1 MFATPASAPIRPP
14 AERLGGILDMLCR
27 AIADRGG
34 RKLLAG
40 PLVIL
45 IWTRLR
51 RISTRVLNLAARI
64 EAGTNTPPKSRRR
77 RAPRPQRPPP
87 PLRLPRGKAWLI
99 RLARLESAAAASQ
112 LRTLLAQ
119 PDMQA
124 LAAADPR
131 MGRLLRP
138 LCHMLGVAPTPE
150 IAAPRPVATPA
161 PASRETA
168 PTLPQPP
175 PETPT
180 PETPTPDATTPPA
193 SPRRPAPAPAPMP
206 PPRAA
211 ACGPPPAGYPGSAAS
226 GSPSTSR

>member
-1 MFATPASAPIRPP
+1 MFATPASAPISAPIRPP
-14 AERLGGILDMLCR
+14 AARLANILDTLCR

-45 IWTRLR
+45 IWSRLR
-51 RISTRVLNLAARI
+51 RLSTRVLALAARI
-64 EAGTNTPPKSRRR
+64 EAGTNKPARPRRKR
-77 RAPRPQRPPP
+77 AAPRAKRPPP

-99 RLARLESAAAASQ
+99 RLARMESAAAASQ

-138 LCHMLGVAPTPE
+138 LCHILGVTPTPE
-150 IAAPRPVATPA
+150 IAK
-161 PASRETA
+161 PASRPKPA
-168 PTLPQPP
+168 PSVAEPAPPDPAPEPAAAESAPPQAATSPP
-175 PETPT
+175 
-180 PETPTPDATTPPA
+180 
-193 SPRRPAPAPAPMP
+193 SSHPRRRAPRGTR
-206 PPRAA
+206 RALPSH
-211 ACGPPPAGYPGSAAS
+211 GPPSPLPAGIAG
-226 GSPSTSR
+226 T

>member
-1 MFATPASAPIRPP
+1 MFATPASPPIGAPISAPG
-14 AERLGGILDMLCR
+14 ERLAGILDMLCR

-51 RISTRVLNLAARI
+51 RLSTRVLRLAARI
-64 EAGTNTPPKSRRR
+64 EAGTNKPPRPRRPR
-77 RAPRPQRPPP
+77 AAPRAKRPPP

-112 LRTLLAQ
+112 LRHLLAQ

-138 LCHMLGVAPTPE
+138 LCHMLGVTPTPE
-150 IAAPRPVATPA
+150 IAKPARVARPA
-161 PASRETA
+161 PAAQDTA
-168 PTLPQPP
+168 PP
-175 PETPT
+175 
-180 PETPTPDATTPPA
+180 
-193 SPRRPAPAPAPMP
+193 RPAPAPEPAPPDAIPSPSSCKRGSCKRRQASGGMRRRRP
-206 PPRAA
+206 
-211 ACGPPPAGYPGSAAS
+211 CHGPPPAMAGPI
-226 GSPSTSR
+226 ST